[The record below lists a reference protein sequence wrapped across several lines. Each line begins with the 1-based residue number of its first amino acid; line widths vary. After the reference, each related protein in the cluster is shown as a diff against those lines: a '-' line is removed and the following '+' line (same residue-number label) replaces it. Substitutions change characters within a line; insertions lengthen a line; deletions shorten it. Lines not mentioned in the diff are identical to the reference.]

1 MGQQSDTDVSI
12 DDSFS
17 AGASVTIDEDKRLDF
32 AKKILAVMG
41 WFVPRHLLLTP
52 FFLTTR
58 L

>member
-1 MGQQSDTDVSI
+1 VSI

-41 WFVPRHLLLTP
+41 LVCIATFVA
-52 FFLTTR
+52 
-58 L
+58 